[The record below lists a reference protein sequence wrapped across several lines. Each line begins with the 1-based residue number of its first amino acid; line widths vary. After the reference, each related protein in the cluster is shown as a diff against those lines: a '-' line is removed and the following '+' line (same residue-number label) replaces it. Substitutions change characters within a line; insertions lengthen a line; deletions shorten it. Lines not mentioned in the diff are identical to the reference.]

1 MEKESKNLSK
11 TYLGLILVVI
21 SLIGI
26 PFTILYP
33 FIAYNP
39 IQLILGVVFVIG
51 MINLTKG
58 LIENKSKK
66 AYWLPFMLAGI
77 LTTISLFTQES
88 YNDLFFYST
97 QLPDVSWLWDLEFAS
112 YFQLAELF
120 YLVLVIIAALGII
133 FISVISATQFENIIK
148 YFRFLKTFAN
158 FLIVSSAC
166 LYFSKMVIHP
176 SFYPTIVFH
185 VAPGFA
191 LVGPFFM
198 GVMIKYVLKIY
209 RKNLEFPQDE
219 YQTKRNKIGYAST
232 IVGGYIIIILSDLLE
247 AIGRFILSDAT
258 LIFNQTLGIIGAS
271 LAFLSVFCALFY
283 PKSGVILLLITGL
296 IVAIGIFVPLS
307 TLIIYI
313 TGSNIPLALLIV
325 LLIANDL
332 HKTRK
337 LVKLIPNK

>member
-158 FLIVSSAC
+158 FLIVSSAY
-166 LYFSKMVIHP
+166 LYFSKMV
-176 SFYPTIVFH
+176 
-185 VAPGFA
+185 
-191 LVGPFFM
+191 
-198 GVMIKYVLKIY
+198 KYK
-209 RKNLEFPQDE
+209 
-219 YQTKRNKIGYAST
+219 
-232 IVGGYIIIILSDLLE
+232 
-247 AIGRFILSDAT
+247 
-258 LIFNQTLGIIGAS
+258 
-271 LAFLSVFCALFY
+271 
-283 PKSGVILLLITGL
+283 
-296 IVAIGIFVPLS
+296 
-307 TLIIYI
+307 
-313 TGSNIPLALLIV
+313 
-325 LLIANDL
+325 
-332 HKTRK
+332 
-337 LVKLIPNK
+337 